1 MLFDG
6 SNGVGYQIIERI
18 KESPSFKNNLEI
30 QNNNGPHSG
39 EINLNSGSE
48 YILKHKALSPNM
60 TINNGEWGF
69 CCDGDGDRA
78 VTYFQRNGEFQVLT
92 GDNNIALFSLG
103 FLRLRERF
111 AFLEELKLGAV
122 CTLYS
127 DNNMICFLRD
137 ITKMPVYIAPT
148 GLKSMLKVKDQK
160 NLDLCIL
167 SESNGHFSL
176 QFTPKARSH
185 ILKCSQQEGPLVD
198 TFFQNFL
205 ASQTKTGDF
214 LGVFM
219 LFHFVRNLCG
229 LSMTDVQNLFLEKIK
244 RTVKFQVKNKENVV
258 LDEVNAVHQ
267 SPEDLQG
274 FVDQI
279 SEKYR
284 KQNLRFFVRKSGT
297 EDVLRV
303 HFECEEESIL
313 DAVESEV
320 REYLLSH
327 PEINK

>member
-6 SNGVGYQIIERI
+6 SNGVGYEIIQRI
-18 KESPSFKNNLEI
+18 KATTNFQKNLDIWNH
-30 QNNNGPHSG
+30 NGPHTG
-39 EINLNSGSE
+39 DINFNAGSE
-48 YILKHKALSPNM
+48 YILKQRALSPNM
-60 TINNGEWGF
+60 KIDDEEWGF

-92 GDNNIALFSLG
+92 GDTNIALFSLG
-103 FLRLRERF
+103 LLRLRERF
-111 AFLEELKLGAV
+111 PFLEELKLGAV
-122 CTLYS
+122 CTLYA

-137 ITKMPVYIAPT
+137 ITKLRVHMAPT
-148 GLKSMLKVKDQK
+148 GLKSMLKVKDQQ
-160 NLDLCIL
+160 NLDVCIL

-176 QFTPKARSH
+176 QFTEKARSH
-185 ILKCSQQEGPLVD
+185 ILKCSEEEGPLVD
-198 TFFQNFL
+198 TFFRNFL
-205 ASQTKTGDF
+205 SSQIRTGDF
-214 LGVFM
+214 LGIFM
-219 LFHFVRNLCG
+219 LFHFVKNLCG
-229 LSMTDVQNLFLEKIK
+229 LSMTDVQDLFLEKIK
-244 RTVKFQVKNKENVV
+244 RTVKLQVKNKENVV
-258 LDEVNAVHQ
+258 LDEVRAVHQ

-303 HFECEEESIL
+303 HYECEEGSIL
-313 DAVESEV
+313 DAVEREV

-327 PEINK
+327 PEIN